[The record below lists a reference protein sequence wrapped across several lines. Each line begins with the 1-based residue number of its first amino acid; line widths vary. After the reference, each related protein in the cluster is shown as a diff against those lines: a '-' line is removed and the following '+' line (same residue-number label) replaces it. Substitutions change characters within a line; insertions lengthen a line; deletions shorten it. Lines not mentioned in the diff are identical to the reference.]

1 VTAAAQTAW
10 ARCLLRGLRDA
21 GVTDL
26 VVSPGSRST
35 PFLAAALAEELR
47 CHPVIDERAAGF
59 FALGMARATNQPVAL
74 LCTSGTAAAHYYPAV
89 IEAAT
94 SHTPLIVLT
103 ADRPPEL
110 HHCAAPQTIDQLHLY
125 SAHAHFIDLGPPD
138 DSDLALRALR
148 RKAHQAVT
156 LAHTHPVHLNCPA
169 RKPLEPD
176 LAPTTPPP
184 HHPSTPH
191 PFPPPTLHASAAAI
205 AALAAACTSTTR
217 GLIVAGPAPL
227 AHRALRPLATRLA
240 AITGFPLLAEATS
253 QLRLCPPTAAPRC
266 DAFDLLYRATPAAR
280 TPDLVIQLGQPPTS
294 AALGA
299 LFAAHRPPRW
309 VITDHGWPDPWSD
322 AAAIVTGD
330 PADTLGR
337 LIDALASLRRPS
349 TAWADHLAAADRLAW
364 SCAEREL
371 GKLPLPPEGGGP
383 GRGVPP
389 MHEGQAV
396 RAAVAALP
404 PGALLALGNS
414 LPVRLVDT
422 WCPAATAVVDVLSQ
436 RGASGIDGLIAGAA
450 GSAAAAARPTALLLG
465 DVSFAHDLSALA
477 IARHSPAPLALIVLD
492 NAGGRIFERLP
503 VAASAPLAAHL
514 ERFWLTPPAIDMA
527 AAAAAYGVPAVT
539 ADTPAT
545 LAAAVAAALARPGC
559 TVIRAPIDPTPTADH
574 RLLAATRAALADL
587 EEP

>member
-1 VTAAAQTAW
+1 MTDAATQTSW

-59 FALGMARATNQPVAL
+59 FALGMARATSHPVAL

-94 SHTPLIVLT
+94 AHTPLVVLT

-110 HHCAAPQTIDQLHLY
+110 HHCSAPQTIDQLHLY
-125 SAHAHFIDLGPPD
+125 GTHAHFIDLGPPD
-138 DSDLALRALR
+138 DTELSLRALR

-156 LAHTHPVHLNCPA
+156 LAHTLPVHLNCPA
-169 RKPLEPD
+169 RKPLEPAD
-176 LAPTTPPP
+176 PSPFTPPP
-184 HHPSTPH
+184 LHPSTRSPVA
-191 PFPPPTLHASAAAI
+191 PFPFPAPTLHASAPAI
-205 AALAAACTSTTR
+205 AALAAACTAATR

-266 DAFDLLYRATPAAR
+266 DAFDLLYRATPSAR
-280 TPDLVIQLGQPPTS
+280 TPDLIIQLGTPPTS

-309 VITDHGWPDPWSD
+309 VLTDRGWPDPWSD

-330 PADTLGR
+330 PADTLHR
-337 LIDALASLRRPS
+337 LIDALAHLRRPV
-349 TAWADHLAAADRLAW
+349 TTWADHLAAADRTAW
-364 SCAEREL
+364 TCVEAEL
-371 GKLPLPPEGGGP
+371 G
-383 GRGVPP
+383 RRIDR
-389 MHEGQAV
+389 MHEGQAT

-404 PGALLALGNS
+404 PNALLALGNS

-422 WCPAATAVVDVLSQ
+422 WCPAGTAVIDVLSQ

-450 GSAAAAARPTALLLG
+450 GSAAATNRPTALLLG
-465 DVSFAHDLSALA
+465 DVSFAHDLAALA
-477 IARHSPAPLALIVLD
+477 VARHAPAPLALIVLD

-503 VAASAPLAAHL
+503 VAASAPLTAHL
-514 ERFWLTPPAIDMA
+514 ERFWLTPPAVDMA

-539 ADTPAT
+539 ADTPAA
-545 LAAAVAAALARPGC
+545 LAAAVTTALARPGC
-559 TVIRAPIDPTPTADH
+559 TVIRAPIDPSPAADH
-574 RLLAATRAALADL
+574 QLLAATRAALADL